1 MLERTDELARLGYTQ
16 ELKRSLG
23 LWDLLAYGLVFIT
36 PLAPIA
42 LFGIVLNASHGMVP
56 LVYVL
61 GLVTM
66 LFTALSYRA
75 MSSAYPVAGSVFT
88 YASRSLTPTLG
99 FLGGWAILL
108 DYLLTPAITYV
119 GTAIA
124 VHSALPAVSPIACI
138 VVMLVTATAINYLG
152 IQTTVRVGFA
162 LLAFQLAL
170 IIIFS
175 VLAAHALLL
184 HAGGA
189 HLSLAPFYRPSELTP
204 QLAFGALSLAVFS
217 FLGFDAIS
225 TLSEEAKEGAVAVG
239 RATILSLIV
248 AATLFVLQTWLASL
262 FVLERTSFPA
272 GEATNAAFYNLAAV
286 LGGYWFK
293 FVLTVPGVFLS
304 ALAGAVTAQA
314 ATARLIYAMAR
325 DGTLPA
331 ALARVEPRR
340 KVPGRAVGLV
350 ATMTLLL
357 SLLLADRL
365 ELLISMISFGALCAF
380 ILVHAS
386 VIAHFIVRKRSGRWL
401 YHFVVPAVGLLIVS
415 YVLWNAERPAKLVGA
430 TWLAIG
436 MASLLGRNYRKR
448 VGHE

>member
-1 MLERTDELARLGYTQ
+1 MLEIINDLGRLGYRQ

-23 LWDLLAYGLVFIT
+23 MWDLLAYGLVFIT
-36 PLAPIA
+36 PIAPVA

-88 YASRSLTPTLG
+88 YASKSLTPTLG

-108 DYLLTPAITYV
+108 DYLLMPTITYV

-124 VHSALPAVSPIACI
+124 VHSALPSVSPVACI
-138 VVMLVTATAINYLG
+138 VVMLLTATAINYLG
-152 IQTTVRVGFA
+152 IKTAVRVMFA

-175 VLAAHALLL
+175 SLAAYALL
-184 HAGGA
+184 HHVGGA
-189 HLSLAPFYRPSELTP
+189 HVSLTPFYRPGELTP

-225 TLSEEAKEGAVAVG
+225 TLAEEAKEGAVAVG

-248 AATLFVLQTWLASL
+248 AAALFVLQTWLASL
-262 FVLERTSFPA
+262 FVLGRTSFPA
-272 GEATNAAFYNLAAV
+272 GDATNAAFYDLSAV
-286 LGGYWFK
+286 IGGYWFK
-293 FVLTVPGVFLS
+293 FVLAVPGVVLS
-304 ALAGAVTAQA
+304 ALASAVTAQA
-314 ATARLIYAMAR
+314 AAARLIYAMAR

-331 ALARVEPRR
+331 ALARIEPRR
-340 KVPGRAVGLV
+340 KVPARAVGLV
-350 ATMTLLL
+350 AAITLVL
-357 SLLLADRL
+357 SLLLVERL
-365 ELLISMISFGALCAF
+365 ELLTAMISFGALCGF
-380 ILVHAS
+380 MLVHAS
-386 VIAHFIVRKRSGRWL
+386 VIAHFFVRQRSRRWL
-401 YHFVVPAVGLLIVS
+401 YHFAVPTVGLLIVS
-415 YVLWNAERPAKLVGA
+415 YVLWNAERPAKLVGV

-436 MASLLGRNYRKR
+436 TASLLARHQRK
-448 VGHE
+448 GAGDA